1 MAAVP
6 DSVRRAKSLLGT
18 FVEITV
24 LDAASADADAAIERA
39 FDAIARV
46 HRLMSFHDPDSDVS
60 RLNFHAASEAVAVDP
75 WTYQVLE
82 AAMDFHARSAG
93 AFDVTVAPVLQQI
106 GLLPHH
112 DRERHSAS
120 TGEPVIGAVE
130 LLPGD
135 SVRFRHPAIRIDLG
149 GIAKGYAVDRAVE
162 TLKGLGVERGV
173 VNAGGDL
180 AGFGPQPHVVE
191 IRDPGSPGRI
201 ISRASIR
208 DQALA
213 STAGRFDP
221 SESLA
226 VPGLAVIDP
235 STLQRVETFLGATVR
250 ADGCMTADALTKI
263 VMVASEA
270 SPAILQHYQA
280 AAMLVHRDGAVRVT
294 DNW

>member
-1 MAAVP
+1 MATVP

-18 FVEITV
+18 FVEITI
-24 LDAASADADAAIERA
+24 LDATPVNADDAIEQA

-60 RLNFHAASEAVAVDP
+60 RLNSQAASEAVTVDP

-82 AAMDFHARSAG
+82 ASIDFHRRSAG
-93 AFDVTVAPVLQQI
+93 AFDIAVAPILQQL

-112 DRERHSAS
+112 DRERYSPSAD
-120 TGEPVIGAVE
+120 GQIIGIIE
-130 LLPGD
+130 LLPGNG
-135 SVRFRHPAIRIDLG
+135 VRFQHSAIRIDLG

-162 TLKGLGVERGV
+162 TLKGLGMRCGL

-180 AGFGPQPHVVE
+180 AGFGPNTHVVD
-191 IRDPGSPGRI
+191 IRDPGSPGRVM
-201 ISRASIR
+201 SRVAIC

-235 STLQRVETFLGATVR
+235 TTLQRVDTFLGATVR
-250 ADGCMTADALTKI
+250 ANSCMTADALTKI
-263 VMVASEA
+263 VMLASEA
-270 SPAILQHYQA
+270 SPSILQHYEA

>member
-1 MAAVP
+1 MATVP
-6 DSVRRAKSLLGT
+6 DSLRRAKSLLGT
-18 FVEITV
+18 FVEITI
-24 LDAASADADAAIERA
+24 LDATPVHAEDAIEQA

-60 RLNFHAASEAVAVDP
+60 RLNSKAASEAVTVDP
-75 WTYQVLE
+75 WTYQVL
-82 AAMDFHARSAG
+82 AASIDFHRRSAG
-93 AFDVTVAPVLQQI
+93 AFDIAVAPVLQQM

-112 DRERHSAS
+112 DREWHSPSAD
-120 TGEPVIGAVE
+120 GQIIGAIE
-130 LLPGD
+130 LLPGN
-135 SVRFRHPAIRIDLG
+135 SVRFQHSAIRIDLG

-162 TLKGLGVERGV
+162 TLKGLGMQRGL

-180 AGFGPQPHVVE
+180 AGFGPDSHVVD
-191 IRDPGSPGRI
+191 IRDPGSPDRI
-201 ISRASIR
+201 LSRVAIC

-221 SESLA
+221 SQSLA

-235 STLQRVETFLGATVR
+235 TTLRRVDTFLGATVR
-250 ADGCMTADALTKI
+250 ANSCMTADALTKI

-270 SPAILQHYQA
+270 SPSILQHYQA

-294 DNW
+294 DDW